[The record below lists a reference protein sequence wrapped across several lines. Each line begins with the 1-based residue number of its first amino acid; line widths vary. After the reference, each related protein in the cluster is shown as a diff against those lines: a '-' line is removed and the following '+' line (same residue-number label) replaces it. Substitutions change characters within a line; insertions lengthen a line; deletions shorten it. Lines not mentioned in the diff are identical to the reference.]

1 MPGTLQ
7 QRSRV
12 AHHLMQGAC
21 LFKGVQA
28 ALDLACPGQLEDG
41 AVHGRF
47 EMAQQTGLSAEEYLA
62 AEDGKSDFTFTF
74 LYNCAQAFGVDIIG
88 HMRLAAAKFGY

>member
-1 MPGTLQ
+1 MQEQKLQEIAMRIRTL
-7 QRSRV
+7 REIMEIPV
-12 AHHLMQGAC
+12 A
-21 LFKGVQA
+21 
-28 ALDLACPGQLEDG
+28 
-41 AVHGRF
+41 